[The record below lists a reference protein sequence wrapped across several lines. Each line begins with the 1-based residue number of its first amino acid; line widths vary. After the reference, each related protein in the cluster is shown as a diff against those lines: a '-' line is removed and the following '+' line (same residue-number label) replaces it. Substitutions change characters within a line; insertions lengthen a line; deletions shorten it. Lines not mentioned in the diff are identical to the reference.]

1 MPAET
6 LNCPMCGAA
15 ASTDAT
21 HCDHCGARLATVAC
35 PSCFGMIFAGAKF
48 CSHCGARVDRTELP
62 AGKTYSCPRCHTAME
77 AVTVGGTSLLECQKC
92 EGLWVDTDTL
102 EQICADREKQS
113 AVLGLPMHLPT
124 PDPNKIEVVHYI
136 PCPICH
142 QLMAR
147 FNFAHCSG
155 VVVDVCKQHGTWF
168 DQNELRR
175 VVEFIRTGGMEKAR
189 QQEKDELE
197 QERHRLD
204 AARSMAAFDATLSSG
219 SGAGSGSG
227 SGFGST
233 PDRYDGFNL
242 ALSALGSAI
251 NLFLKK

>member
-15 ASTDAT
+15 ASTDAS

-48 CSHCGARVDRTELP
+48 CSHCGARVDRMELP
-62 AGKTYSCPRCHTAME
+62 SGKACPCPRCHTAMQ
-77 AVTVGGTSLLECQKC
+77 AVAVGDTSLLECQKC
-92 EGLWVDTDTL
+92 EGLWVNTDSL

-113 AVLGLPMHLPT
+113 AVIGLPMNLPA
-124 PDPNKIEVVHYI
+124 PDSSKVEVVRYI

-147 FNFAHCSG
+147 INFAHCSG
-155 VVVDVCKQHGTWF
+155 VVVDVCKPHGTWF

-175 VVEFIRTGGMEKAR
+175 VVEFIRAGGMDKAR
-189 QQEKDELE
+189 EEKKEELE
-197 QERHRLD
+197 HELQSLS
-204 AARSMAAFDATLSSG
+204 AARAAAAYDATLDSGAASG
-219 SGAGSGSG
+219 S
-227 SGFGST
+227 
-233 PDRYDGFNL
+233 PPNRHDGFSL
-242 ALSALGSAI
+242 ALSALGGAI

>member
-15 ASTDAT
+15 ASTDAS
-21 HCDHCGARLATVAC
+21 HCDHCGARLATVSC
-35 PSCFGMIFAGAKF
+35 PSCFGMMFVGAKF
-48 CSHCGARVDRTELP
+48 CSHCGARADRTEVP
-62 AGKTYSCPRCHTAME
+62 SGKNYPCPRCRKAMQ
-77 AVTVGGTSLLECQKC
+77 AVAVGGSSLLECQKC
-92 EGLWVDTDTL
+92 EGLWVDSVSL

-113 AVLGLPMHLPT
+113 AVLGLPMTLPA
-124 PDPNKIEVVHYI
+124 PDSNQLEVVRYV

-142 QLMAR
+142 QLMSR

-155 VVVDVCKQHGTWF
+155 VVVDICKQHGTWF

-175 VVEFIRTGGMEKAR
+175 VVEFIRAGGMDKAR
-189 QQEKDELE
+189 EREKEDLE
-197 QERHRLD
+197 HERARLNT
-204 AARSMAAFDATLSSG
+204 ARAGGASDLMAG
-219 SGAGSGSG
+219 SGAGAP
-227 SGFGST
+227 

-242 ALSALGSAI
+242 ALSALGGAI